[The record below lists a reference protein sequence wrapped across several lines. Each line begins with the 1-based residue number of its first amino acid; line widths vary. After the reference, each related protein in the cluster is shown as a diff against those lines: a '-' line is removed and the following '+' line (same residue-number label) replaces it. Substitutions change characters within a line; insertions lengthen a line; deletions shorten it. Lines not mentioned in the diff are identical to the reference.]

1 VLIGVLMLGIPERK
15 LRVVAP
21 DVGGGFGSKQVVYAE
36 EALVTWAARKLRR
49 PVKWVA
55 DRSEAFLSDAQ
66 GRDHPASGQLLTG
79 SFMDYR
85 MPRAD
90 DLPPI
95 AVATQSTP
103 CRHNPLGVKGC
114 GEVGTIAS
122 PATVMSAVVDALTP
136 YGITHL
142 DMPATPQR
150 IWHAIRSAHQ
160 PAAA

>member
-1 VLIGVLMLGIPERK
+1 M
-15 LRVVAP
+15 
-21 DVGGGFGSKQVVYAE
+21 
-36 EALVTWAARKLRR
+36 TRR
-49 PVKWVA
+49 AV
-55 DRSEAFLSDAQ
+55 SS
-66 GRDHPASGQLLTG
+66 LTG

-85 MPRAD
+85 MPRAE

-95 AVATQSTP
+95 AVATESTR

-122 PATVMSAVVDALTP
+122 PATVMSAVVDALSS

-150 IWHAIRSAHQ
+150 IWQAIQSSQQ

>member
-1 VLIGVLMLGIPERK
+1 VQGVGQALGENC
-15 LRVVAP
+15 LY
-21 DVGGGFGSKQVVYAE
+21 D
-36 EALVTWAARKLRR
+36 
-49 PVKWVA
+49 
-55 DRSEAFLSDAQ
+55 
-66 GRDHPASGQLLTG
+66 PASGQLLTG

-122 PATVMSAVVDALTP
+122 PATVMNAVVDALSP
-136 YGITHL
+136 YGVAHL

-150 IWHAIRSAHQ
+150 IVQAIQ
-160 PAAA
+160 AAQRTV

>member
-1 VLIGVLMLGIPERK
+1 
-15 LRVVAP
+15 
-21 DVGGGFGSKQVVYAE
+21 
-36 EALVTWAARKLRR
+36 
-49 PVKWVA
+49 
-55 DRSEAFLSDAQ
+55 
-66 GRDHPASGQLLTG
+66 
-79 SFMDYR
+79 

-95 AVATQSTP
+95 TVATESTR

-122 PATVMSAVVDALTP
+122 PATVMNAVVDALSP

-150 IWHAIRSAHQ
+150 IWQAIHSVTQ
-160 PAAA
+160 PAVA

>member
-1 VLIGVLMLGIPERK
+1 
-15 LRVVAP
+15 
-21 DVGGGFGSKQVVYAE
+21 
-36 EALVTWAARKLRR
+36 
-49 PVKWVA
+49 
-55 DRSEAFLSDAQ
+55 
-66 GRDHPASGQLLTG
+66 
-79 SFMDYR
+79 MDYQ

-95 AVATQSTP
+95 TVATESTR

-122 PATVMSAVVDALTP
+122 PATVMNAVVDALSP

-150 IWHAIRSAHQ
+150 IWHAIHSARP
-160 PAAA
+160 PASV